1 MFIISN
7 DILIGLPGH
16 PCKLQSLNSVACPT
30 QSIPPLRAV
39 CCKIRV
45 RFWDPPSHGLLHSV
59 HSVYGPHLQFPK
71 NDHKLLFYIRFGKSL
86 TKDIVKIF
94 HLMHKLT
101 WTGMCITSSGLSCT
115 SITLFSSECGLLFDC
130 S

>member
-1 MFIISN
+1 MLLEMTLRIHFSVFLGNRISKIHLQYLGSCVQMLIISN

-86 TKDIVKIF
+86 
-94 HLMHKLT
+94 L
-101 WTGMCITSSGLSCT
+101 
-115 SITLFSSECGLLFDC
+115 
-130 S
+130 